1 MKYQYL
7 LHYLIFVIGF
17 PISVSLRSIE
27 LILSG
32 EPIRRVI
39 PKGRK
44 SEIFCIND
52 NSEGTLFSSTYEEI
66 NIYVKN
72 VKDNFDWHVVKG
84 KSTDDFYV
92 NFKSFVQY
100 IKSEEVSTDN
110 DIVYDASELNENI
123 DLDSSF
129 LRDILS
135 ACPSPVFSRDLS
147 MCKMPFSTRGKSCIS
162 VTSSTDKDLSITIQ
176 AKKEINKNHILSLLF
191 GLIFLRSA
199 SSLSRNDLFQVSF
212 SMILNFHLSL
222 LFYYCSSLSVCHF
235 SWLQLCY

>member
-7 LHYLIFVIGF
+7 LYSLIFVVGF

-52 NSEGTLFSSTYEEI
+52 NSEGTIFSSTYEEI

-84 KSTDDFYV
+84 KSTDDFYL

-100 IKSEEVSTDN
+100 IKSEEVF
-110 DIVYDASELNENI
+110 EL
-123 DLDSSF
+123 
-129 LRDILS
+129 
-135 ACPSPVFSRDLS
+135 
-147 MCKMPFSTRGKSCIS
+147 
-162 VTSSTDKDLSITIQ
+162 
-176 AKKEINKNHILSLLF
+176 
-191 GLIFLRSA
+191 
-199 SSLSRNDLFQVSF
+199 
-212 SMILNFHLSL
+212 
-222 LFYYCSSLSVCHF
+222 
-235 SWLQLCY
+235 